1 MNENFEYDE
10 KLEEM
15 YLMETEEAKDN
26 DGITK
31 AGTDFIEQLKNDIAV
46 KQDEIVKYIAT
57 KQNLVDAIKAEEKRL
72 TEYRKSQENK
82 LERFKNY
89 VKNIMEVT
97 DTKKV
102 ETNYG
107 SLTLRKSPISVEVT
121 DLMKVPPQ
129 YIQTKVEQ
137 SVDKKAIIADFKD
150 TGELVEGVKINTN
163 NNSLLLK

>member
-15 YLMETEEAKDN
+15 YLMETEEVKDN

-72 TEYRKSQENK
+72 GEYRKSQENK

-121 DLMKVPPQ
+121 DLTKVPPQ